1 MLHLNCSQS
10 QGDLNSLYTFTVNFE
25 KGHLKT
31 KTRSLY
37 KIMNIPIAN
46 FVYYN
51 FVYKNEVMVMTKKG
65 CGTIYHTH

>member
-1 MLHLNCSQS
+1 
-10 QGDLNSLYTFTVNFE
+10 
-25 KGHLKT
+25 
-31 KTRSLY
+31 
-37 KIMNIPIAN
+37 MNIPIAN